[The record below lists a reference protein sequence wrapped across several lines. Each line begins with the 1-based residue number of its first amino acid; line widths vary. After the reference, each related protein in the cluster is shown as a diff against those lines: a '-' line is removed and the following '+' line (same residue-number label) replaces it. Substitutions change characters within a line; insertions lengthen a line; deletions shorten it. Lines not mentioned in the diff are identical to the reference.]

1 MTILITCGVYDVYG
15 LVGWRKQ
22 FHIGQAKIQ
31 TGMSAWVVLEHA
43 GTRGVRHLLKSRTLM
58 LEITR
63 NQREK
68 SEISARNQ
76 KSKKSIY
83 ISLKS

>member
-43 GTRGVRHLLKSRTLM
+43 SVLKSECHFT
-58 LEITR
+58 
-63 NQREK
+63 N
-68 SEISARNQ
+68 
-76 KSKKSIY
+76 Y
-83 ISLKS
+83 C